1 MQMYIELYATVCAN
15 HFKESIMD
23 FSKQI
28 NDLIEKEEKNYVV
41 EAKTLIDVFR
51 FNFSSFEK
59 LVYFY
64 RTPVG
69 KKYSLEAG
77 LTAYLQIQKLLF
89 DDFGEVTVSTIG
101 NYMNKVRAE
110 RSEVS
115 KANVTHMLATKPVK
129 SRPGV
134 APVPVAST
142 GAYVK
147 PLPVSEHLDLAIKRL
162 QKEESEGFKSATWDG
177 RDEFFLMSIL
187 YPEYEKAKAGVLNP
201 KFWSVVKS
209 SSFTFSMSSMR
220 TGMRQV
226 ESKLQRLN
234 LWNHYKDL
242 M

>member
-1 MQMYIELYATVCAN
+1 
-15 HFKESIMD
+15 MD

-69 KKYSLEAG
+69 KKYSVETG

-134 APVPVAST
+134 APVAVATT

-147 PLPVSEHLDLAIKRL
+147 PLPLSEHLDLAIKRL